1 MQNLVNRYH
10 NYTQSIQILKYDLEK
25 MDVRSTLKYFTH
37 VYIWPSHTGKS
48 DVVHTGNSNL
58 VHTGKS
64 DLEHTHRQVWPFTP
78 TGKPDF
84 SHTGKPDLVHTGK
97 SDLSHT
103 QVSLTFHPQASLTS
117 HTQGIYLTDLGQGA
131 GVVELP
137 LVLGQEH
144 CLRVHCWWIT
154 HSSQRYIELFGITLP
169 LNVYLQIHKQYRYE
183 ATRYGKPSHYPTS
196 AICNNYLKLLI
207 IINQDIFN

>member
-1 MQNLVNRYH
+1 MYTSDLHTQVSLTL
-10 NYTQSIQILKYDLEK
+10 YTQVIP
-25 MDVRSTLKYFTH
+25 TLY
-37 VYIWPSHTGKS
+37 
-48 DVVHTGNSNL
+48 
-58 VHTGKS
+58 TGKS

-117 HTQGIYLTDLGQGA
+117 HTQVIYLTDLGQGV